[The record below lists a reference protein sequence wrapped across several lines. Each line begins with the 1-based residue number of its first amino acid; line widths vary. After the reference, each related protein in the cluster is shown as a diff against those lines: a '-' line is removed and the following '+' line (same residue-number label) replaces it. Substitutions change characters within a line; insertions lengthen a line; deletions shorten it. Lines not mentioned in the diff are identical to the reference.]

1 MQITADTHDLKPP
14 RPGRWLGPVGLALV
28 AHALLMGALTWGVH
42 WQQDEPLVS
51 FEAELW
57 SAVPREAGRT
67 ADFRPARGLIAGAGV
82 TFRIDEGLR

>member
-42 WQQDEPLVS
+42 WQKDEPLVS

-57 SAVPREAGRT
+57 SSVPCS
-67 ADFRPARGLIAGAGV
+67 RPHPRRNPRNGPSPSPNRAPCHPHR
-82 TFRIDEGLR
+82 RP